1 MDEKVRLL
9 LIDIIKLLNKHGP
22 DSFLSLSKTISDGL
36 FLSNLE
42 LILTEIAK
50 SDKDFSIV
58 GKRQQTT
65 KYNIRKQLL
74 ELTQKQ
80 PEKGQILVDFYNGL
94 TDKKYL
100 RNLRDIRE
108 FADELK
114 LPAVKATSRDRA
126 LGPLMRGL
134 MNLQLSE
141 LKPALMEI
149 YEVDSENNDRSL
161 AGWSKLILNGPR
173 HPQHDKQYSPSSAP
187 ESD

>member
-42 LILTEIAK
+42 VILTETAK
-50 SDKDFSIV
+50 CGKDSSIV
-58 GKRQQTT
+58 GKKQQTT
-65 KYNIRKQLL
+65 KYNIRKQLQ

-80 PEKGQILVDFYNGL
+80 PEKGQILVDFYKGL

-100 RNLRDIRE
+100 RNLRNIRE

-114 LPAVKATSRDRA
+114 LPIVKATSRERA
-126 LGPLMRGL
+126 LGPLMRDL
-134 MNLQLSE
+134 MNLPVSD
-141 LKPALMEI
+141 LKVIFKEI
-149 YEVDSENNDRSL
+149 NEVDSENNDRSL
-161 AGWSKLILNGPR
+161 AGWSKLILRGPR
-173 HPQHDKQYSPSSAP
+173 HPQANKPYSPSNAP
-187 ESD
+187 ESE